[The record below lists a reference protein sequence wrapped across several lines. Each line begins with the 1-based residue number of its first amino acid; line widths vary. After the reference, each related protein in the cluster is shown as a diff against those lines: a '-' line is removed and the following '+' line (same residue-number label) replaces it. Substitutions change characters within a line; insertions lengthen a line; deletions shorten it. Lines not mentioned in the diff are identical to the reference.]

1 MFDISFTEMI
11 LIAVVALVVIGPERL
26 PKVARAAGHLL
37 GRVQRYVS
45 DVKSDISREMQLDE
59 LKKLRA
65 EIQDSARSV
74 EQSLSSE
81 MQAARQAMTQTA
93 QAVSGDASTPAA
105 ANTQPS
111 IARPSRR
118 SRPWQAPPRQQRMR
132 PAAPKNRPEQSD
144 QTMSEE
150 TGDSFLSHLVE
161 LRDRLIRALIAIGVV
176 FLCLF
181 PWAKELYSLLAQP
194 LLEKLPQGG
203 QMIATDV
210 IGVFLV
216 PMKVAL
222 MVAFLIALPYVL
234 YQIWAFI
241 APGLY
246 AHEKK
251 LALPLVG
258 VSVFL
263 FFVGMAFAYFLVFPT
278 VFGFMAKVA
287 PEGVAWMTDIEK
299 YLSFVMTTFM
309 AFGVTFEVPV
319 LVVVLV
325 YANIVDLAK
334 LKEWRPYVIVG
345 SFVVAAVLTPP
356 DVISQL
362 LMAIPMCLLF
372 ELGLALARFVTKR
385 SARQERPYDQEA
397 AAAAESDWKALS
409 ADEMNKAVAD
419 LHTQAGRDQKPD
431 A

>member
-1 MFDISFTEMI
+1 
-11 LIAVVALVVIGPERL
+11 
-26 PKVARAAGHLL
+26 
-37 GRVQRYVS
+37 
-45 DVKSDISREMQLDE
+45 
-59 LKKLRA
+59 
-65 EIQDSARSV
+65 
-74 EQSLSSE
+74 
-81 MQAARQAMTQTA
+81 
-93 QAVSGDASTPAA
+93 
-105 ANTQPS
+105 
-111 IARPSRR
+111 
-118 SRPWQAPPRQQRMR
+118 
-132 PAAPKNRPEQSD
+132 
-144 QTMSEE
+144 MSETE
-150 TGDSFLSHLVE
+150 DSFLSHLVE
-161 LRDRLIRALIAIGVV
+161 LRDRLIKVLIAIGVV

-194 LLEKLPQGG
+194 LLATLPQGG

-210 IGVFLV
+210 VGVFLV

-234 YQIWAFI
+234 YQVWAFI

-246 AHEKK
+246 AHEKR
-251 LALPLVG
+251 LALPLVAA
-258 VSVFL
+258 SVLL
-263 FFVGMAFAYFLVFPT
+263 FFIGMAFAYFLVFPT

-325 YANIVDLAK
+325 YVGIVDLAK
-334 LKEWRPYVIVG
+334 LREWRPYVIVG
-345 SFVVAAVLTPP
+345 SFVVAAVFTPP

-372 ELGLALARFVTKR
+372 ELGLLMARFVTR
-385 SARQERPYDQEA
+385 RAAPAGTPGDQPGPSA
-397 AAAAESDWKALS
+397 AANQGDDWTPLTTE
-409 ADEMNKAVAD
+409 EMNQAIAD
-419 LHTQAGRDQKPD
+419 LSPQQGDDRKPD